1 VNEPPLA
8 PSSGSHDES
17 VESANERKVEQ
28 PPVNTVPAGSSH
40 PASGPTQTST
50 PTPLGKVGR
59 IVVQVS
65 GAVRNPGLFEVDD
78 DTRVGEV
85 IDLAGGTSI
94 VAETAEINFARRVV
108 DGEQIFIPK
117 RVVGPRDV
125 KPIAIPAVLDL
136 NLASAEQLAALPG
149 VGPDLGAAIVAHRRQ
164 VGKFST
170 VEQLLDVKG
179 IGPRKLAGIR
189 KRLRV

>member
-1 VNEPPLA
+1 
-8 PSSGSHDES
+8 
-17 VESANERKVEQ
+17 
-28 PPVNTVPAGSSH
+28 
-40 PASGPTQTST
+40 
-50 PTPLGKVGR
+50 
-59 IVVQVS
+59 
-65 GAVRNPGLFEVDD
+65 
-78 DTRVGEV
+78 
-85 IDLAGGTSI
+85 
-94 VAETAEINFARRVV
+94 
-108 DGEQIFIPK
+108 
-117 RVVGPRDV
+117 
-125 KPIAIPAVLDL
+125 VLDL